1 MNCIRSDKGKPIE
14 RWGRKATGLS
24 WQMDYRHLANTTAE
38 LPKTDFEKRAGQK
51 QVGGQ
56 HAFLFGKT

>member
-1 MNCIRSDKGKPIE
+1 
-14 RWGRKATGLS
+14 
-24 WQMDYRHLANTTAE
+24 MDYRHLANTTAE

-56 HAFLFGKT
+56 HAFFVRQNGYGYRLGRV